1 MPVEAADKLLFLCLI
16 LTEKCFSY
24 GIVLLCSAPS
34 ISKSFL
40 ERWKSRDPDDEDAPL
55 LNYLINEAA
64 GDDASLRWA
73 DEVIETLNGE
83 EAA

>member
-1 MPVEAADKLLFLCLI
+1 MALSS
-16 LTEKCFSY
+16 CFA
-24 GIVLLCSAPS
+24 VPRPS
-34 ISKSFL
+34 VRDSF
-40 ERWKSRDPDDEDAPL
+40 EHWKSRDPDDENAPL